1 MSWDGNSQIFEA
13 FPCLPSRVPVSCGK
27 IPTRFLLFII
37 LQLTHLYL
45 WICVYKIYIYIY
57 ALLSWQLHISDTLLS
72 FQFSCFSWPFPQYC
86 TLSPHKSAPWF
97 RPACCKVRCI
107 SKLFGLAKK
116 KKKNNLKFDRL
127 TPIKTSRYQINRFE
141 RFGAL
146 QKITA
151 LKQLLC
157 SWQLCDNF
165 DIESKALSLHCCT
178 SWLTASTEASKSSW
192 LANATPTDHHFL
204 GSCVLWWLKD
214 SKMKW
219 MNKIRLMNGEH
230 K

>member
-1 MSWDGNSQIFEA
+1 M
-13 FPCLPSRVPVSCGK
+13 
-27 IPTRFLLFII
+27 
-37 LQLTHLYL
+37 
-45 WICVYKIYIYIY
+45 
-57 ALLSWQLHISDTLLS
+57 LLS

-116 KKKNNLKFDRL
+116 KTKPNLKFDRL

>member
-1 MSWDGNSQIFEA
+1 MTCCYHFNSHV
-13 FPCLPSRVPVSCGK
+13 FP
-27 IPTRFLLFII
+27 
-37 LQLTHLYL
+37 
-45 WICVYKIYIYIY
+45 
-57 ALLSWQLHISDTLLS
+57 A
-72 FQFSCFSWPFPQYC
+72 
-86 TLSPHKSAPWF
+86 LSPNTALCHHTNLHLDSVRLVVRSAAF
-97 RPACCKVRCI
+97 Q
-107 SKLFGLAKK
+107 SYLASPKK
-116 KKKNNLKFDRL
+116 KTKPHLKFDRL

-151 LKQLLC
+151 LKELLC

-192 LANATPTDHHFL
+192 LANATPTDHHFF